1 MRRMAGNWQGSFVK
15 LTFHEV
21 IQMLGII
28 QIKIII
34 RDGIV
39 ESVLTDDTKIPIE
52 VEVIEV
58 DKDFED
64 YAELRDYAETLY
76 GDARYAEVHT
86 TFADFKQE

>member
-1 MRRMAGNWQGSFVK
+1 
-15 LTFHEV
+15 
-21 IQMLGII
+21 MLGKI

-39 ESVLTDDTKIPIE
+39 ESVLTDDARIPIE
-52 VEVIEV
+52 AEVIEV

-64 YAELRDYAETLY
+64 YAELRDYAEELY
-76 GDARYAEVHT
+76 RDARYAEVHT